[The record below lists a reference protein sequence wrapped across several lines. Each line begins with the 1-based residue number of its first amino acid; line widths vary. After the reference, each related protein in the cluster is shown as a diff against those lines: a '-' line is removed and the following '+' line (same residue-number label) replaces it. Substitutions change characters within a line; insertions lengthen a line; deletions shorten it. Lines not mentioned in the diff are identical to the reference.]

1 MNGVQMRCGLAFAV
15 VISTLVCSAREWEDT
30 SGNKIEAEFLRMTNG
45 LVELGVA
52 SNRVVR
58 VPFRN
63 LSAPD
68 QNHVRKLVADQAA
81 AALVAQL
88 DGMVPSETEQA
99 PLGSEDA
106 AGEAGPATPG
116 VAPRTSKTSLRRATA
131 LNANTASR
139 SKKEIQQNLELI
151 MQGASK
157 GSESA
162 HATAVLNAYRYLC
175 GLAWDV
181 QTDAGMEDVSLSG
194 AKLCEAIGR
203 LEHTPANPGWPEEDY
218 KKGYRGT
225 SQGNLF
231 SGGGGAVASV
241 HAYMNDS
248 GGTVLQALGHRRWC
262 LNPSM
267 QRTGFG
273 TAGSYSCMHAFDGSR
288 KKVPEW
294 EMVAYPAPGY
304 FPSSY
309 FGNMHAWSVTL
320 NPEEFKPPEK
330 LEEGQIKVCRVFDS
344 GRLGKQMELVYAG
357 VDRAGY
363 GVANCI
369 VFLPRDVDLGNGER
383 YRVEIGGIRK
393 MSGKTV
399 SLSYEVEFM
408 RD

>member
-1 MNGVQMRCGLAFAV
+1 MKGWRIACGLAGALS
-15 VISTLVCSAREWEDT
+15 ICALAGAAREWEDNT
-30 SGNKIEAEFLRMTNG
+30 GKKIEAEFLRMANG
-45 LVELGVA
+45 WVELGA
-52 SNRVVR
+52 GSNRVVR

-63 LSAPD
+63 LSPAD
-68 QNHVRKLVADQAA
+68 QTHVRQLAADQAA
-81 AALVAQL
+81 AALAAQL
-88 DGMVPSETEQA
+88 EGMVPSEAAAEI
-99 PLGSEDA
+99 PGSEKDD
-106 AGEAGPATPG
+106 AGEVPVDPA
-116 VAPRTSKTSLRRATA
+116 APAHATKISSRRAMEV
-131 LNANTASR
+131 NANTASR
-139 SKKEIQQNLELI
+139 SKKEIQQTLKMI
-151 MQGASK
+151 MQDAAGAP
-157 GSESA
+157 ESA

-181 QTDAGMEDVSLSG
+181 QTDADLEGVSLAG

-203 LEHTPANPGWPEEDY
+203 LEHTPANPGWQEDDY

-248 GGTVLQALGHRRWC
+248 GGTSLQALGHRRWC

-273 TAGSYSCMHAFDGSR
+273 TSGSYSCMHAFDGGR
-288 KKVPEW
+288 NKVPEW

-320 NPEEFKPPEK
+320 NPEEFKPPEA
-330 LEEGQIKVCRVFDS
+330 LEDGQLSVCRVFDS
-344 GRLGKQMELVYAG
+344 GKLGKPMELVYAG
-357 VDRAGY
+357 VDSAGY

-369 VFLPRDVDLGNGER
+369 IFLPRDVDLGNGER
-383 YRVEIGGIRK
+383 YRVEIGEIK
-393 MSGKTV
+393 KKSGKTV
-399 SLSYEVEFM
+399 TLSYEVEFM

>member
-1 MNGVQMRCGLAFAV
+1 MKRWRIACGLAV
-15 VISTLVCSAREWEDT
+15 SISFFTSSTAAREWEDNT
-30 SGNKIEAEFLRMTNG
+30 GKKIEAEFIRMTAG
-45 LVELGVA
+45 WVELGVV

-63 LSAPD
+63 LSPAD
-68 QNHVRKLVADQAA
+68 QTHVRQLAADQAA
-81 AALVAQL
+81 SALAAQL
-88 DGMVPSETEQA
+88 EGMVPTDSAGELAEPEGA
-99 PLGSEDA
+99 AEADRIA
-106 AGEAGPATPG
+106 AGERPPASN
-116 VAPRTSKTSLRRATA
+116 VAAHRATEV
-131 LNANTASR
+131 NTNTEAR
-139 SKKEIQQNLELI
+139 SKKEIQQVLKVI
-151 MQGASK
+151 MQGASR
-157 GSESA
+157 GPESA
-162 HATAVLNAYRYLC
+162 QATAVLNAYRYLC

-181 QTDAGMEDVSLSG
+181 QTDPELEDVSLAG
-194 AKLCEAIGR
+194 AKLCEAIGH
-203 LEHTPANPGWPEEDY
+203 LEHTPANPGWLEDDY

-248 GGTVLQALGHRRWC
+248 GGTNLQALGHRRWC
-262 LNPSM
+262 LNPPM

-273 TAGSYSCMHAFDGSR
+273 TSGSYSCMHAFDGNR

-294 EMVAYPAPGY
+294 EMVAYPAPGF

-320 NPEEFKPPEK
+320 NPEEFKAPEV
-330 LEEGQIKVCRVFDS
+330 LEEGQVRVCRVFDS
-344 GRLGKQMELVYAG
+344 GKLGKPMELVYAG

-369 VFLPRDVDLGNGER
+369 IFLPRDVDLGNGEC
-383 YRVEIGGIRK
+383 YRVEIGQIK
-393 MSGKTV
+393 KKSGKTIT
-399 SLSYEVEFM
+399 LAYEVEFM